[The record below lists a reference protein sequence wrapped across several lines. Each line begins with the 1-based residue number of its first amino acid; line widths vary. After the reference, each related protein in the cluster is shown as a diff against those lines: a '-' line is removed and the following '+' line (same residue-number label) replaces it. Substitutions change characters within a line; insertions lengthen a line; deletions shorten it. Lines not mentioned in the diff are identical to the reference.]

1 MSILGP
7 IFNMLL
13 KCDKVM
19 HGEQNLI
26 LSLSIICFILI
37 CAAVSGRD
45 YICQSQFLVCLCS
58 PIAHL
63 QSLSICQTQ
72 REHHFSPFQKT
83 EGTKEPVC
91 AACQHADQSACW
103 LPGSLSNTRTCYT
116 FHHPCQP
123 PTINSPAHK
132 LPYPQL
138 LVILITLLFLI
149 CSLSLSPS
157 LPFCFFMSPFLHI
170 SSFLYSQPSISLHCS
185 CFSCPGPVS

>member
-58 PIAHL
+58 PH
-63 QSLSICQTQ
+63 CT
-72 REHHFSPFQKT
+72 SPKLIYMSDP
-83 EGTKEPVC
+83 EGTPLLPIPEDRRNKGTC
-91 AACQHADQSACW
+91 LRCLLAC
-103 LPGSLSNTRTCYT
+103 
-116 FHHPCQP
+116 
-123 PTINSPAHK
+123 
-132 LPYPQL
+132 
-138 LVILITLLFLI
+138 
-149 CSLSLSPS
+149 
-157 LPFCFFMSPFLHI
+157 
-170 SSFLYSQPSISLHCS
+170 
-185 CFSCPGPVS
+185 